1 MGWLEA
7 ADWKDA
13 AILPLE
19 EEEKL
24 LSDFGNAGILGI
36 DYYGVDLLRDGKRKR
51 MQFANACHTPADIET
66 ALRGLRA

>member
-24 LSDFGNAGILGI
+24 LSRFANAGILGI
-36 DYYGVDLLRDGKRKR
+36 DYYGVDLMRDGKRKR
-51 MQFANACHTPADIET
+51 MQFANACRTPADIET